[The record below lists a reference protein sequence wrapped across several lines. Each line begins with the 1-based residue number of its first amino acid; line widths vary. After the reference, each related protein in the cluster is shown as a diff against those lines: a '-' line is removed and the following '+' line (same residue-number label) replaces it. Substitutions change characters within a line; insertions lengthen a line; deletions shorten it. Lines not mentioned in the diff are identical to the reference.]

1 MLIFLVAY
9 GIFVWFALVTR
20 MAINLNCFI
29 NETEKFLFVYYGYLQ
44 ELMDKLKTED
54 INDGD
59 VHHFCLKEEQTIIF
73 EFDFTGYK
81 DVLWQTIMHIDWLI
95 QKYERA
101 KWLTRGTIVLPEMR
115 YILESIYASCVSRL
129 EEIEKTESSWK
140 KITKILAIIS

>member
-9 GIFVWFALVTR
+9 SIFVWFALVTR

-44 ELMDKLKTED
+44 ELMDKLKTGD

-101 KWLTRGTIVLPEMR
+101 KWLTRGAIVLPEMR

-129 EEIEKTESSWK
+129 EEIEKTESS
-140 KITKILAIIS
+140 

>member
-9 GIFVWFALVTR
+9 SIFVCFALVTR

-101 KWLTRGTIVLPEMR
+101 KWLTRGAIVLPEMR

-129 EEIEKTESSWK
+129 EEIEKTESS
-140 KITKILAIIS
+140 